1 MIESHT
7 KRGVQIFALVVI
19 ILFMNL
25 PMVSALQISNM
36 RAEEV
41 TQTSAVIK
49 WNTDEPADS
58 FVSYGTDANVLQT
71 IGDANAVV
79 NHSLALTS
87 LTSETDYQFSVE
99 SAGVVSDIASFTTLE
114 PDTDAPEI
122 DVELP
127 ARIKGAELNLE
138 GTTEAGVQATLY
150 VDGALAGSTT
160 AIPITEGDASSLQG
174 IFRFTFIILTPDQ
187 ENAVKIEVRDA
198 AGNSAVAEGIVFADT
213 MRPTVDVKDIPEIA
227 AENSIEIHANI
238 SEPATYEIILNG
250 ESGAEGEGQI
260 IEEIVNLEEGENDI
274 QLIIKDAAGWEVT
287 KEFQVSSDTQPPHV
301 QFNLE
306 EGNEYYQGRA
316 DTTLHGETEAGA
328 DVFLYVYRPLGY
340 EYTPAFDKAWA
351 KTTAD
356 ENGEFSF
363 EVDFEDEPAL
373 ELLKGLKPKL
383 VPQGLQ
389 EYSIFSTQQV
399 AEQQQFTYYVFV
411 IAEDKSG
418 KTGFLQQTVNVNTCF
433 SGNFD
438 FDVQSVAY
446 LQAPMRLDPRLLDEG
461 RGTITATF
469 NMSYRGNGQAQIDY
483 ATGQEIKPAYEISNV
498 QFEKACTQGMQDDP
512 SFQLACQILPAAPK
526 IKIPSTFKT
535 AWFVS
540 YNLHSAAEL
549 SEKKEDFWNEFKKRK
564 IVFPL
569 KVRISYRERDTTG
582 NYGPMKTQASCIDL
596 GYFVDIPIDS
606 KDMLPDFIAEEGLD
620 AITTTIEKIDAV
632 MPYLEKAILV
642 TGVGCISSFLGRMT
656 ARWVRITTS
665 KLETYFSTV
674 NPDKSK
680 KCPANQ
686 HEFYLKSTI
695 EQWEKI
701 KGTVWVGQPDAQLL
715 PADWDKKAE
724 DGTYIKAL
732 DDRCPKTASM
742 WKFEAALDQAYR
754 WTCDR
759 VFCRAVPAG
768 WTASADKN
776 EVDLVIQKQNQ
787 CTVSS
792 RGIPL
797 QEVENCQELIT
808 KQVSY
813 TPSPL
818 AAEKIKQGSFP
829 CYRYNNKLY
838 VVTSQQKAL
847 QAGEMVTLQLVHDFG
862 LTLQQGAEY
871 IGQSSNLLAY
881 RPPNSEQFIVGT
893 DMSCEQACKNRR
905 RPGYAAAKDGDLTS
919 FYDTYG
925 KIQQTTSANGCYLEK
940 DAGGGQTEL
949 MRKLNSTQFSAGYTQ
964 DCFVDLDTAGNPQ
977 NRAEGTGLLQC
988 VCQVSKEA
996 GSNIAGARTAA
1007 KATDKAAEDWVYHEE
1022 RKYIETGKRSG
1033 TYYPEWRY
1041 YSGRDFSSAFGQD
1054 YALDYLHSAKKDKT
1068 VDKVNPHTQHIGTFQ
1083 TMCLSGIRARLILL
1097 RSILD
1102 GLRGCIQEAKIT
1114 GLHDA
1119 GMCKTLF
1126 SQHVCGL
1133 IYKSIAYFF
1142 TQCSPY
1148 SISDEIK
1155 TGALGNV
1162 GAVVEAGFGAIPQAM
1177 STSIDDI
1184 KSDYGNAK
1192 LNQFFATGAQG
1203 FAQSICMAAFGYDWP
1218 MGMDFIL
1225 DAAYAFPTK
1234 TTVHVLPAERE
1245 LSTFNPT
1252 RGTAVYNYEVGAAIL
1267 PGCRVKSY
1275 DVYLKCV
1282 GPEDQGH
1289 PGIQCGT
1296 QGCDC
1301 LRATET
1307 SAAEGEKIKYLD
1319 GGRGFDLPSGQ
1330 LFSPPIP
1337 APQVVDASY
1346 RYDHV
1351 VVELKLD
1358 PFENPDQCF
1367 DDGYKDGKFYFP
1379 IIDISPPAELVCQV
1393 QPLTGK
1399 YICPEL
1405 ISAFGGGSGAYLEDP
1420 YVSCFDKNTNT
1431 WARCDTPN
1439 LFTKDD
1445 TIKLRAH
1452 VQTDGELYCLQYKVS
1467 GLGPDPLPELARPL
1481 PQNLPGSF
1489 TPEIN
1494 LGSVGPQLF
1503 SGTVNTLV
1511 RSPES
1516 DPSCSAP
1523 GNIDSYPTGR
1533 ITPKS
1538 YSFVFNKDATTGKYR
1553 VSAPVGV
1560 RIDPKETQYKID
1572 SSNKI
1577 TDAAGNDLLTGE
1589 QLQSIPFVLDDFIV
1603 RGLIG
1608 SPQGTAG
1615 KTSCVYSSQ
1624 AASGAGLT
1632 QNQKSVSVTVQ
1643 LYHPD
1648 AGGSCYNPT
1657 VLVKPPVFGKAQ
1669 HTENIVLQ
1677 LESVQS
1683 LVASRMHQ
1691 EFLNNNCAYV
1701 QQNAKTTID
1710 QKQNDFAN
1718 AQALYYS
1725 IACYIKDG
1733 GTQWATQFRTEITSL
1748 LRIFFLRE
1756 YIYGAVKGTDYPD
1769 NVRNTAEYQ
1778 KIETYLCCV
1787 AEKIGQKNNYPQC
1800 AAKDSCLTGTA
1811 GGSGTVTA
1819 AASGTTCAYPQ
1830 TIAAFASKK
1839 PLNWQEYN
1847 CRAPTGA
1854 ELLADGQLRK
1864 DGNAQCWARGEYS
1877 DQNLATTYG
1886 LQFGCPNAADYCCP
1900 PK

>member
-7 KRGVQIFALVVI
+7 KRGVQFFALLVI
-19 ILFMNL
+19 VLFLNL
-25 PMVSALQISNM
+25 PIVSALQIANM
-36 RAEEV
+36 RAEDV
-41 TQTSAVIK
+41 TQTSAIIK
-49 WNTDEPADS
+49 WDTDEPADS
-58 FVSYGTDANVLQT
+58 FVSYGTDDESLQT
-71 IGDANAVV
+71 IGDANTVV
-79 NHSLALTS
+79 NHSLALTM
-87 LTSETDYQFSVE
+87 LTPETDYQFRVE
-99 SAGVVSDIASFTTLE
+99 SAGVVSDTSSFTTLE
-114 PDTDAPEI
+114 PDTQAPEI
-122 DVELP
+122 EVELP
-127 ARIKGAELNLE
+127 ARIKGAELSLE
-138 GTTEAGVQATLY
+138 GTTEAGVQVTVY

-160 AIPITEGDASSLQG
+160 AIPITEGESTSVEGVFD
-174 IFRFTFIILTPDQ
+174 FTSIVLTPDQ
-187 ENAVKIEVRDA
+187 DNVIKIEVRDA
-198 AGNSAVAEGIVFADT
+198 AGNSAVVEGIVFADT
-213 MRPTVDVKDIPEIA
+213 VKPTVDMVDIPGIA
-227 AENSIEIHANI
+227 AENSIEIHANV
-238 SEPATYEIILNG
+238 SEPAMYEIILNG
-250 ESGAEGEGQI
+250 ESFVEGEGQI
-260 IEEIVNLEEGENDI
+260 IQETIRLEEGENEI
-274 QLIIKDAAGWEVT
+274 QLIVRDLAGWEVT
-287 KEFQVSSDTQPPHV
+287 KEFHVSSDTQPPHV

-340 EYTPAFDKAWA
+340 EYTPTFDKAWA

-363 EVDFEDEPAL
+363 EVDFEDEPTL

-418 KTGFLQQTVNVNTCF
+418 KSGFLQQTVNVNTCF

-483 ATGQEIKPAYEISNV
+483 ATGQELKPAYEISNV
-498 QFEKACTQGMQDDP
+498 QFEKACTQGMQDDS

-526 IKIPSTFKT
+526 IKIPSTYKT

-549 SEKKEDFWNEFKKRK
+549 SEKKENFWNEFKKRK

-569 KVRISYRERDTTG
+569 KVRVSYRERDATG

-596 GYFVDIPIDS
+596 GYFIDIPIDS

-620 AITTTIEKIDAV
+620 AITATIEKIDAV

-665 KLETYFSTV
+665 KLETYFSAV
-674 NPDKSK
+674 NPDDTK
-680 KCPANQ
+680 KCPAKQ

-695 EQWEKI
+695 EHWEKI
-701 KGTVWVGQPDAQLL
+701 KDTVWVNQPDAQQL
-715 PADWDKKAE
+715 PADWNKKAD

-732 DDRCPKTASM
+732 DDRCPKTAAM
-742 WKFEAALDQAYR
+742 WKFEASLDQAYR

-768 WTASADKN
+768 WTATADKN

-797 QEVENCQELIT
+797 EEVENCQELIT

-862 LTLQQGAEY
+862 LTIQQGAQY

-905 RPGYAAAKDGDLTS
+905 RPGYGAAKDGVLTWY
-919 FYDTYG
+919 YDTNG
-925 KIQQTTSANGCYLEK
+925 NLQQAKNGCYVEK
-940 DAGGGQTEL
+940 SDGKDTTLSKPLQ
-949 MRKLNSTQFSAGYTQ
+949 STQFSAGYTQ
-964 DCFVDLDTAGNPQ
+964 DCFIRMDGQGNTIQ
-977 NRAEGTGLLQC
+977 QDADTGLLQC
-988 VCQVSKEA
+988 VCEVSKEA
-996 GSNIAGARTAA
+996 GSQVAGARTAA
-1007 KATDKAAEDWVYHEE
+1007 KATDKAAEEWVYQEE
-1022 RKYIETGKRSG
+1022 RKYIESGKRSG

-1054 YALDYLHSAKKDKT
+1054 YALDYLNTAKKDKT

-1155 TGALGNV
+1155 TGALGDV
-1162 GAVVEAGFGAIPQAM
+1162 GAVVEAGFGSIPQAM

-1252 RGTAVYNYEVGAAIL
+1252 RGTAVYNYEVGAVIL
-1267 PGCRVKSY
+1267 PGCSVKSY

-1319 GGRGFDLPSGQ
+1319 GGRGFDLKQGQ

-1358 PFENPDQCF
+1358 PFENQEQCY

-1379 IIDISPPAELVCQV
+1379 IIDISPPSELVCQV

-1439 LFTKDD
+1439 LFTKGDS
-1445 TIKLRAH
+1445 IKLRAH
-1452 VQTDGELYCLQYKVS
+1452 VQTDGGLYCVQYKVS

-1494 LGSVGPQLF
+1494 LGSVGPQMF

-1516 DPSCSAP
+1516 DPSCSS
-1523 GNIDSYPTGR
+1523 NIQFDSYPTGQ
-1533 ITPKS
+1533 ITPKL
-1538 YSFVFNKDATTGKYR
+1538 YRFNFVKDVDGKYKITTD
-1553 VSAPVGV
+1553 AGIL
-1560 RIDPKETQYKID
+1560 IDPANTQYDIV
-1572 SSNKI
+1572 SNKI
-1577 TDAAGNDLLTGE
+1577 VDKTTKVEVALTGD
-1589 QLQSIPFVLDDFIV
+1589 QLLSIPFILDGFKV

-1608 SPQGTAG
+1608 SPLGTTAG

-1632 QNQKSVSVTVQ
+1632 QNQKSISVTVQ

-1710 QKQNDFAN
+1710 QKKNDFAN

-1733 GTQWATQFRTEITSL
+1733 GTEWTNRFRTEITSL

-1756 YIYGAVKGTDYPD
+1756 YIYEAVKGTDYPES
-1769 NVRNTAEYQ
+1769 VRNTAEYQ

-1787 AEKIGQKNNYPQC
+1787 AEKLGQKSNYPVC
-1800 AAKDSCLTGTA
+1800 VAKASCLTGTA
-1811 GGSGTVTA
+1811 GGSGTATVA
-1819 AASGTTCAYPQ
+1819 PPPGTTTCGYPQ
-1830 TIAAFASKK
+1830 TIAAFESKK
-1839 PLNWQEYN
+1839 PLNWNQYE
-1847 CRAPTGA
+1847 CRKPDSN
-1854 ELLADGQLRK
+1854 ELLGTGSLIP
-1864 DGNAQCWARGEYS
+1864 GGTPQCWNQGEYS
-1877 DQNLATTYG
+1877 TLELAQTYG
-1886 LQFGCPNAADYCCP
+1886 LVYGCPGDLYCCP
-1900 PK
+1900 RK